1 MEKWAIAN
9 GFGGKYLVSTNGDI
23 KNIVTGKMLKP
34 SKSPTGYLFC
44 KMDRPNLPKKNM
56 FVHRAVAETFIPNP
70 HNKTQVNHK
79 DGNKANNCVEN
90 LEWVTP
96 QENTLHAYRV
106 LGRHG
111 SLKGKTGKLNKNS
124 IPVYQYDLDG
134 NFLKSWDAVSD
145 AARFLN
151 CNPCQIINQ
160 MAGRIVTCHG
170 FLWSYEKKEHIDNS
184 RVKERRTHKKW
195 GL

>member
-1 MEKWAIAN
+1 MTEWKLAN
-9 GFGGKYLVSTNGDI
+9 GFGGKYMVSDKGDV
-23 KNIVTGKMLKP
+23 KNIITGKLLVASVNP
-34 SKSPTGYLFC
+34 YGYLTV
-44 KMDRPNLPKKNM
+44 KMDRPNLPRKNM

-70 HNKTQVNHK
+70 ENKSQVNHK

-96 QENTLHAYRV
+96 AENQRHAYRV
-106 LGRHG
+106 LGRCS
-111 SLKGKTGKLNKNS
+111 SLKGKLGKDNGNS

-134 NFLKSWDAVSD
+134 NFVRSWDAVSD
-145 AARFLN
+145 AARALG

-160 MAGRIVTCHG
+160 MAGRIITCHG
-170 FLWSYEKKEHIDNS
+170 FLWSYEKADHIDNS
-184 RVKERRTHKKW
+184 RVRERKTHKYW